1 MGESIPQSMSPA
13 RWPDQAE
20 PPRTNEL
27 NGPTTGPG
35 RIFPR
40 SSSAGRI
47 ACAGEPRAA
56 GRHVAVAGVRG
67 VGAHPERIGSVVDG
81 FTHIVIPPGPR
92 NAGTT
97 GGSILVDRK
106 RAMGIVPI
114 AGRPGA

>member
-1 MGESIPQSMSPA
+1 MGGSIPRSMTPVRGSD
-13 RWPDQAE
+13 RVE

-27 NGPTTGPG
+27 NGRTSGPG

-40 SSSAGRI
+40 SSLAGRI

-81 FTHIVIPPGPR
+81 FTLIVIPLGLQR
-92 NAGTT
+92 ARST
-97 GGSILVDRK
+97 GGSIL
-106 RAMGIVPI
+106 
-114 AGRPGA
+114 

>member
-1 MGESIPQSMSPA
+1 MGESIPESMSPV

-20 PPRTNEL
+20 PLRTNEL
-27 NGPTTGPG
+27 NGRTSGPG

-67 VGAHPERIGSVVDG
+67 VGAHPGRIGSVVDG
-81 FTHIVIPPGPR
+81 FTLIVIPPGPR
-92 NAGTT
+92 NVGTT
-97 GGSILVDRK
+97 GGSILVDRNE
-106 RAMGIVPI
+106 IET
-114 AGRPGA
+114 

>member
-1 MGESIPQSMSPA
+1 MEESIPQGWSPV
-13 RWPDQAE
+13 RWSEQAE
-20 PPRTNEL
+20 TARTNEL
-27 NGPTTGPG
+27 DGRTSGPG

-56 GRHVAVAGVRG
+56 GRQLAVAGVRG

-81 FTHIVIPPGPR
+81 FTLIVITPGPR

-97 GGSILVDRK
+97 GGSILVDRNGK
-106 RAMGIVPI
+106 ETG
-114 AGRPGA
+114 